1 MFLGGRCLG
10 RYDGSIMCYDILLG
24 KRRRN
29 WARMGEKLMPTAPT
43 PSSSLLLDR
52 QLADAGLPPDDVNF
66 LTATERLRN
75 AAPGATKLYDKY
87 RPTYEDHQVK
97 LKLKL

>member
-1 MFLGGRCLG
+1 MFLGGRCLD